1 MDLPQLFY
9 SGIIEIFSSAIAVI
23 TFIIFFI
30 LIIFYIYLPYD
41 IIPDNLG
48 VLGLLDDF
56 VFLTG
61 IIIWVVEKF
70 YSGFRNQVNSDF
82 ENIRAR

>member
-9 SGIIEIFSSAIAVI
+9 RGIIEIFSSAIAVI